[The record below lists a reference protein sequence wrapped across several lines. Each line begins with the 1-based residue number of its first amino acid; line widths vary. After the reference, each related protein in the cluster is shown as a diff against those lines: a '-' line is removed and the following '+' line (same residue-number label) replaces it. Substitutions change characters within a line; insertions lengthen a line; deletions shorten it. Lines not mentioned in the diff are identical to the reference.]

1 MDHTALMHGID
12 ADLDSLTDYVGW
24 FAQEKYRGIRL
35 FWDGHNAWTRQGKAI
50 ALPDAPEWQLP
61 SGVALDAELFDG
73 NGIPAERRC
82 ATAARWGRFTDSMR
96 IVVFDV
102 PRPGRTWEQRYWDLI
117 ELDLPARATFAQATE
132 VLSVDRM
139 LDMLAMV
146 QAVDGEGLMLRKPGS
161 LYTAGR
167 STSLRKVKYAK

>member
-35 FWDGHNAWTRQGKAI
+35 FWDGERAHTRQGKSI

-61 SGVALDAELFDG
+61 RGIALDCELFDG

-82 ATAARWGRFTDSMR
+82 ATAARWGRFTDTMH
-96 IVVFDV
+96 VKVFDF
-102 PRPGRTWEQRYWDLI
+102 PYPGLTWGQRYAQLTR
-117 ELDLPARATFAQATE
+117 LSLPARATFAIAVKLE
-132 VLSVDRM
+132 SVDHM
-139 LDMLAMV
+139 LGLLS
-146 QAVDGEGLMLRKPGS
+146 AVHSLGGEGLMLREPGS
-161 LYTAGR
+161 LYIAGR
-167 STSLRKVKYAK
+167 SPSLRKVKYAK